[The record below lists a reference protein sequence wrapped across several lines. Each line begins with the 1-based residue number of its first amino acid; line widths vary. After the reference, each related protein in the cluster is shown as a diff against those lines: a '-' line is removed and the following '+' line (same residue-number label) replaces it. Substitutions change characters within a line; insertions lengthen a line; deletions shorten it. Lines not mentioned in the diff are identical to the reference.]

1 MTVQDKEKLPDGQL
15 NRLWQHR
22 QDVVF
27 IFNNFVNY
35 FLVSESILLAVV
47 GMLVGKPFASKIL
60 LLSIVTL
67 GLVLNF
73 VWIYI
78 QGKQLFIINV
88 LKDKCKQQMPEYK
101 DTLNIWQASKWK
113 ISNGWL
119 LAYFIP
125 SVMVVVWVVV
135 FAAIVVS

>member
-1 MTVQDKEKLPDGQL
+1 MDEQDIKKMSEDQL

-22 QDVVF
+22 SDVVF

-47 GMLVGKPFASKIL
+47 GMLIGKPIASKPL

-67 GLVLNF
+67 VLALNL

-78 QGKQLFIINV
+78 QGKQLFIMKV
-88 LKDKCKQQMPEYK
+88 LKDKCKQNMPEYK
-101 DTLNIWQASKWK
+101 ATLNLWKASRWK
-113 ISNGWL
+113 ISNG
-119 LAYFIP
+119 
-125 SVMVVVWVVV
+125 
-135 FAAIVVS
+135 